1 MDLLFT
7 TLLAHMRE
15 LKWQEAVDLV
25 VENPILIT
33 LEDDE
38 LHLSPL
44 HHALMNKANFYVIST
59 LVSHWLLKE
68 DLHSLTEMQL
78 VHLACEHK
86 ASFDVIRYLLSLSP
100 EAWKTKNSKGYTPF
114 MIALSNQLDEDI
126 LYNLDDCDMGAIGDF
141 CSLGS
146 ANRDV
151 VDDYFEKDYKLLD
164 SEKTLFRLEHKDPT
178 LKCVVLSDEFHSLY
192 PEEDVDVPNRNHSK
206 HKKAVMDV
214 LDAIKSFPDLDQIVL
229 TVDRQDSIIWREGET
244 CNALFSVLRNLPSKV
259 MIEIRFAIQSF
270 DPVIEMMKHC
280 PNVKFL
286 SIHVSGYPYGH
297 NAFELIRSLSDL
309 PVLESL
315 KIANLK
321 LSRRAAFLLHIRLMK
336 KKSLKSICMVGTRM
350 TFYDATKMLQI
361 YKDSDECDQ
370 LEFISFFGNT
380 SPREQWQEQWQE
392 DLDMQLSE
400 TAHFKST
407 RRSVS
412 DFMNKINSRD
422 PSSNGSNEELQ
433 FMNDILDA
441 DDKDSQDGK
450 YYSPESRPDH
460 LYALIKSKPDY
471 LRRCVLLEREYS
483 VSNKRQKI
491 V

>member
-1 MDLLFT
+1 
-7 TLLAHMRE
+7 MR
-15 LKWQEAVDLV
+15 
-25 VENPILIT
+25 
-33 LEDDE
+33 
-38 LHLSPL
+38 
-44 HHALMNKANFYVIST
+44 
-59 LVSHWLLKE
+59 
-68 DLHSLTEMQL
+68 
-78 VHLACEHK
+78 
-86 ASFDVIRYLLSLSP
+86 
-100 EAWKTKNSKGYTPF
+100 
-114 MIALSNQLDEDI
+114 
-126 LYNLDDCDMGAIGDF
+126 
-141 CSLGS
+141 
-146 ANRDV
+146 
-151 VDDYFEKDYKLLD
+151 
-164 SEKTLFRLEHKDPT
+164 
-178 LKCVVLSDEFHSLY
+178 
-192 PEEDVDVPNRNHSK
+192 
-206 HKKAVMDV
+206 
-214 LDAIKSFPDLDQIVL
+214 
-229 TVDRQDSIIWREGET
+229 
-244 CNALFSVLRNLPSKV
+244 
-259 MIEIRFAIQSF
+259 
-270 DPVIEMMKHC
+270 
-280 PNVKFL
+280 
-286 SIHVSGYPYGH
+286 
-297 NAFELIRSLSDL
+297 
-309 PVLESL
+309 
-315 KIANLK
+315 
-321 LSRRAAFLLHIRLMK
+321 

-370 LEFISFFGNT
+370 LEFISFFGT
-380 SPREQWQEQWQE
+380 SSPREQWQEQWQE